1 MDEFWFWVSPYL
13 WQTGPRIFRWCRAG
27 PLGID
32 RVDDLPI
39 GRAAAGLPASTQPGG
54 WTPGEPVTTAEPT
67 ARSRLSTPTVG
78 LADIPARWTPA
89 GSGVRCVL
97 AGLISFRISL
107 WICAIRR
114 RRVLTE
120 LPALRGDVALNAEAL
135 GELALLDRLRALR
148 KRFARYRQT
157 PASLSADGRTGATP
171 GGEDFQQMLVAANGK
186 NCVVGNWK

>member
-54 WTPGEPVTTAEPT
+54 WTLAKPLTTAEPT

-97 AGLISFRISL
+97 AGLDQ
-107 WICAIRR
+107 
-114 RRVLTE
+114 
-120 LPALRGDVALNAEAL
+120 LPDLIVDMRD
-135 GELALLDRLRALR
+135 
-148 KRFARYRQT
+148 
-157 PASLSADGRTGATP
+157 PASALKLNSLRSAG
-171 GGEDFQQMLVAANGK
+171 MLP
-186 NCVVGNWK
+186 